1 MGLQQI
7 FKNPDGHWP
16 VFSCIRSEIMQKD
29 SYQKISVISILTKLV
44 DDSED
49 INFKL
54 CHSSSLTDE
63 VSLAYRIIKF
73 TIIWSV

>member
-1 MGLQQI
+1 
-7 FKNPDGHWP
+7 
-16 VFSCIRSEIMQKD
+16 MQKD
-29 SYQKISVISILTKLV
+29 SYQKNSVISILTKLV

-54 CHSSSLTDE
+54 RHSSSLTDE

-73 TIIWSV
+73 TII